1 MEEIERELCRLI
13 AQQDEIRAKYGIEC
27 ASYDMLADEIA
38 DLLERKRL
46 HEVGLVKVQLLL
58 SFLSNQTE
66 TQQ

>member
-46 HEVGLVKVQLLL
+46 HEVGLERV
-58 SFLSNQTE
+58 
-66 TQQ
+66 